1 MHPSE
6 LANYKSAQGAAR
18 YNVRYETTLA
28 KRLSDRIEKGLL
40 ARLLARIGP
49 QDLLLDV
56 PAGTGR
62 LSAILRGGATRL
74 LEADVSR
81 EMLKLNRANR
91 PGVALGHVV
100 ASALALPLRAESVP
114 CVVSVRLSHHLE
126 DEERRHHLA
135 ELMRV
140 ARDWVVVTY
149 FAHGSVKNLLRRVRT
164 ALTGRPPKKTLPTA
178 EVRAIAERNG
188 FRVEILRPLAPLF
201 SGQHYALLRR
211 AAPGGNGR

>member
-6 LANYKSAQGAAR
+6 LANYKSAEGAAR
-18 YNVRYETTLA
+18 YNVRYETHFS
-28 KRLSDRIEKGLL
+28 KRLSDRIEKRLL
-40 ARLLARIGP
+40 EGLLARIGR
-49 QDLLLDV
+49 QELLLDV

-62 LSAILRGGATRL
+62 LSGLLRAGAARL

-81 EMLKLNRANR
+81 EMLKVNRANR
-91 PGVALGHVV
+91 PEGALGHLV
-100 ASALALPLRAESVP
+100 ASALSLPLRERSVP

-126 DEERRHHLA
+126 DEERRWHLV

-149 FAHGSVKNLLRRVRT
+149 FAHGSVKNWLRRVRS

-178 EVRAIAERNG
+178 EVRAIAGKNG
-188 FRVEILRPLAPLF
+188 FRVEADRPLARLF
-201 SGQHYALLRR
+201 SGQRYALLRR
-211 AAPGGNGR
+211 AAAGGNGR